1 MTVAIH
7 NSVAVGQK
15 TAAQFLK
22 FAGDIAINLRVTEKI
37 LAEIER
43 RLFSPDLN
51 LFDIEFVKNNLQ
63 KVKALPADTPT
74 EEFIQIQFAIDQEFN
89 LWRGLLEERD
99 AKIET
104 YHLRRFFDTSIQSFD
119 RAVFVALAYFY
130 RGSEHRAEHL
140 SKFDLVLTRLFST
153 ANQSHREARTGRA
166 ERIAELTDLFAKWDG
181 GDSAPPVASNEV
193 LGAVARFEEFLLEAE
208 TLVDFEDLIRSNIFD
223 RLRAYKRELGNV
235 FYEPAVAAV
244 SVECN
249 LLLGNVFND
258 LLTRANQNLGEKL
271 SASFDFAGA
280 FHDTSPNV
288 QIRVSEILTQLR
300 EESELHDSSSARED
314 ASHIWD
320 LLNVVC
326 GHTAPSDTQKP
337 ESENLS
343 AGDEP
348 KSATERLSHL
358 LATLDEP
365 EPDVRMLREYTQK
378 SKTLWTID
386 LNDFIKNEDSDIDR
400 ICRDVLRVILLTDE
414 MCTHEL
420 NQPKD
425 VSPAVFEELSR
436 VFQKSLDLGEI
447 LEELLEQSQGTTQN
461 RLLFVSNKFFETRL
475 KLERTIVRF
484 SNHHLGL
491 VKAQDTER
499 TAEPVRTTVTLKP
512 EIVQP
517 RRTNRWLMALT
528 LVVCVLCG
536 AAWFFANQMDESI
549 PGSED
554 VEQLNAQELPA
565 GEHFVSAYRHKGTL
579 FVVTKDSWEALQE
592 EERKE
597 ALGKLTGINSPT
609 KIEMVIVTNSDGRP
623 MGDLSAEGVNV
634 SPEL

>member
-7 NSVAVGQK
+7 NSVAVRK
-15 TAAQFLK
+15 TTAAQFLRL
-22 FAGDIAINLRVTEKI
+22 AGDIAINLRVTEKI

-43 RLFSPDLN
+43 RLFSPDQA
-51 LFDIEFVKNNLQ
+51 LFDIEIVKKNLQ
-63 KVKALPADTPT
+63 KVKALPPETLTD
-74 EEFIQIQFAIDQEFN
+74 EFIQIQFAIDQEFN
-89 LWRGLLEERD
+89 LWRGLLEQRD

-104 YHLRRFFDTSIQSFD
+104 YHLRRFFDTSNQTFD
-119 RAVFVALAYFY
+119 PAVYVALAYFY
-130 RGSEHRAEHL
+130 RGSENRLEHL
-140 SKFDLVLTRLFST
+140 SKFDLVLTRLFSLRDR
-153 ANQSHREARTGRA
+153 SRREARNDRD
-166 ERIAELTDLFAKWDG
+166 ERTAELSELFARWDG
-181 GDSAPPVASNEV
+181 TESDPPHSSNAV
-193 LGAVARFEEFLLEAE
+193 FGAVARFEEFLLEAE
-208 TLVDFEDLIRSNIFD
+208 MLVDFEDLIRSNIFD
-223 RLRAYKRELGNV
+223 RLRAFKRDLGAV

-300 EESELHDSSSARED
+300 EETELHDSSSVRED

-326 GHTAPSDTQKP
+326 GHTGADTESSSSATAFPSQ
-337 ESENLS
+337 
-343 AGDEP
+343 EP
-348 KSATERLSHL
+348 KSATERLAHL

-386 LNDFIKNEDSDIDR
+386 LNDFIKNEDPDIDR

-414 MCTHEL
+414 LCTHEL

-425 VSPAVFEELSR
+425 ISQTVFEELSR

-447 LEELLEQSQGTTQN
+447 LEELLEHSEGTTQN

-491 VKAQDTER
+491 VRAPDAAHTSK
-499 TAEPVRTTVTLKP
+499 TARLTTAAAPATAKP
-512 EIVQP
+512 GRV
-517 RRTNRWLMALT
+517 NRWLMLLT
-528 LVVCVLCG
+528 LVVCVLCA
-536 AAWFFANQMDESI
+536 AAWFFADQMAANV
-549 PGSED
+549 PKSED
-554 VEQLNAQELPA
+554 VEELNAAELPS
-565 GEHFVSAYRHKGTL
+565 GEHFVSAFRHKGTL
-579 FVVTKDSWEALQE
+579 FVVARDSWENLQE
-592 EERKE
+592 DQKKE
-597 ALGKLTGINSPT
+597 ALGKLTGIGSPT
-609 KIEMVIVTNSDGRP
+609 KIETVIVTNADGRP
-623 MGDLSAEGVNV
+623 MGDLSTHGVNV

>member
-7 NSVAVGQK
+7 HSVAVGK
-15 TAAQFLK
+15 RTAAQFLK

-43 RLFSPDLN
+43 RLFSPDHN

-63 KVKALPADTPT
+63 KVKALPPETAAD
-74 EEFIQIQFAIDQEFN
+74 EFIQIQFAIDQEFN
-89 LWRGLLEERD
+89 LWRGLLEQRD

-104 YHLRRFFDTSIQSFD
+104 YHLRRFFDTSNQSFD

-130 RGSEHRAEHL
+130 RGSENRLEHL

-153 ANQSHREARTGRA
+153 VNHSRREARNGRV
-166 ERIAELTDLFAKWDG
+166 ERIAELTDLFTKWDG
-181 GDSAPPVASNEV
+181 EEFAPSAPTNEV
-193 LGAVARFEEFLLEAE
+193 HGAVARFEEFLLEAE
-208 TLVDFEDLIRSNIFD
+208 MLVDFEDLIRSNIFD
-223 RLRAYKRELGNV
+223 RLRAYKRELGDV
-235 FYEPAVAAV
+235 FYDPAVAAV

-326 GHTAPSDTQKP
+326 GHSMPDAELTETTRVVPP
-337 ESENLS
+337 I
-343 AGDEP
+343 EP
-348 KSATERLSHL
+348 TSATERLAHL

-386 LNDFIKNEDSDIDR
+386 LNDFIKNEDPDIDR

-425 VSPAVFEELSR
+425 VSQAVFEELSR
-436 VFQKSLDLGEI
+436 VFQKSLDLGEV
-447 LEELLEQSQGTTQN
+447 LEELLEHSQGTTQN

-491 VKAQDTER
+491 VKAQEAER
-499 TAEPVRTTVTLKP
+499 TAAPVKSSVAVTP
-512 EIVQP
+512 AIEAP
-517 RRTNRWLMALT
+517 HRTNRWLMALT

-536 AAWFFANQMDESI
+536 AAWFFANQMDENI
-549 PGSED
+549 PRSDD
-554 VEQLNAQELPA
+554 VEQLNAAELPS

-579 FVVTKDSWEALQE
+579 FVVTNDSWESLQE
-592 EERKE
+592 NEKKD

-623 MGDLSAEGVNV
+623 MGDLSPEGVNV